1 LYIFVGY
8 STQLK
13 RHQKLAN
20 YLPYAGSNLGIFQP
34 LYQYVQQQWKVK
46 KYDKYCTQP
55 IVTDYQ
61 YLTIQSEKQ
70 YQKIDNN
77 LSLNHQQ
84 QAPNKVFL
92 WQDLEILK
100 QKLWFKAASCQ
111 QPSSLCLG
119 AAKQQDLIKSPFFN
133 GTVAGV
139 TEFTIHE
146 RIKVNNQSQNQ
157 QQQRFSQVISQ
168 KIKEDLETTFL
179 YAEQAVNFSQDLIEN
194 LGKTTNKKLQN
205 QLNHN
210 NLSQSEDFGFKP
222 KHSHSDSQD
231 WF

>member
-1 LYIFVGY
+1 
-8 STQLK
+8 
-13 RHQKLAN
+13 
-20 YLPYAGSNLGIFQP
+20 
-34 LYQYVQQQWKVK
+34 
-46 KYDKYCTQP
+46 
-55 IVTDYQ
+55 
-61 YLTIQSEKQ
+61 
-70 YQKIDNN
+70 
-77 LSLNHQQ
+77 
-84 QAPNKVFL
+84 
-92 WQDLEILK
+92 
-100 QKLWFKAASCQ
+100 
-111 QPSSLCLG
+111 
-119 AAKQQDLIKSPFFN
+119 
-133 GTVAGV
+133 VAGV